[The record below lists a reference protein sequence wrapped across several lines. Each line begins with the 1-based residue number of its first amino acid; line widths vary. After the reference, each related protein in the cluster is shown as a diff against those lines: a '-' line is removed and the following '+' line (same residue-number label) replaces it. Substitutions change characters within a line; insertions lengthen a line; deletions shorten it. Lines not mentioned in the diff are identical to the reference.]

1 MCAQYKDIVSNS
13 TPAKAEDINKTH
25 ISKHTHT
32 HSLSPMLTHTCGLTD
47 GLVN

>member
-32 HSLSPMLTHTCGLTD
+32 LSLSHAHTRLRFNRWFG
-47 GLVN
+47 